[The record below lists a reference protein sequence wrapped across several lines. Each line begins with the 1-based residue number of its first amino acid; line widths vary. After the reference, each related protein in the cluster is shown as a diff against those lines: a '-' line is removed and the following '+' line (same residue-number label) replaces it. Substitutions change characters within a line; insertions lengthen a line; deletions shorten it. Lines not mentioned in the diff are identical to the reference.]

1 VKISHHLDDAT
12 LMAYAAG
19 TLGEAHSVVVAAH
32 AAMCPECR
40 AAIRA
45 AETVGGML
53 LVDQDGT
60 AVSDTCRAAT
70 LASLDGVVRSTKPA
84 PAAARVPGE
93 VPAPVCNL
101 INNMPLSEI
110 KWKSKAPGIAK
121 FDIPLSPG
129 SRTHL
134 QLLRIAPGKMLPDHG
149 HGGEELTLIL
159 RGSYS
164 DHTGRYQAG
173 DVADLDEDTEHAP
186 CVDSAVECICLVATE
201 APTRFKSFWAKLAQ
215 PFVGI

>member
-1 VKISHHLDDAT
+1 MKISHHLDEAT

-45 AETVGGML
+45 AEAVGGTL
-53 LVDQDGT
+53 LDDQDGT

-70 LASLDGVVRSTKPA
+70 LASLDGVMRTTKPA
-84 PAAARVPGE
+84 TRARGE
-93 VPAPVCNL
+93 VPAPLCNL
-101 INNMPLSEI
+101 INNVPLSEI

-164 DHTGRYQAG
+164 DHTGRYLAG

-186 CVDSAVECICLVATE
+186 RVDSEVECICLVATE
-201 APTRFKSFWAKLAQ
+201 APTRFKSFWARLAQ